1 MSSKK
6 DIFSVS
12 KAEDS
17 TGFLVWQMH
26 NLWQRS
32 IKKLLKKYN
41 LTHTQ
46 FVLLATTVWL
56 NQHAKEEKIT
66 QIKIARF
73 ARTDVM
79 MTSNILRTL
88 EQKKWIQRIND
99 EDDTRAKIITPTQ
112 AGIQL
117 AQKIIPEVEAFDQQF
132 FGKLKD
138 QKNFDDDLRA
148 LLDW

>member
-1 MSSKK
+1 MSPEK
-6 DIFSVS
+6 DLFTE
-12 KAEDS
+12 KAKES

-32 IKKLLKKYN
+32 IKKLLKKHN

-46 FVLLATTVWL
+46 FVLLATAIWL
-56 NQHAKEEKIT
+56 NRTEEKKIT
-66 QIKIARF
+66 QIMIARY

-79 MTSNILRTL
+79 MTSNVLRTL
-88 EQKKWIQRIND
+88 EQKKWILRTD
-99 EDDTRAKIITPTQ
+99 DLEDTRAKIITPTE

-117 AQKIIPEVEAFDQQF
+117 AQKVIPEVEAFDQTF
-132 FGKLKD
+132 FGALHD
-138 QKNFDDDLRA
+138 HQSFNHELRM